1 MSLRSLFITASK
13 TIPFYFC
20 RQHTCLLPHSII
32 FTFLPSFFSLHS
44 VFYYFSFYRS
54 INKIMKTV
62 LITGANRGIGLE
74 TARQMGKLGYAV
86 IVGSRNAAQG
96 EAAVKQ
102 LQSEGITHV
111 ESVELDVTSDE
122 SVKKAYETVHAK
134 HAHLDVLIN
143 NAGLRLF
150 NKKEGGQVELENVM
164 ECMNVNLISVI
175 RVTNQ
180 FLELVKAAPEG
191 RIVNLSSFMGSLTL
205 HPCGIADFPYNVSK
219 TALNMY
225 TVNLADALKDTKVK
239 VNSGHPGWVQ
249 TEMGGEGAEL
259 PVSEGAETSVYLATL
274 PADGPTGE
282 FFFKKERLPW

>member
-1 MSLRSLFITASK
+1 
-13 TIPFYFC
+13 
-20 RQHTCLLPHSII
+20 
-32 FTFLPSFFSLHS
+32 
-44 VFYYFSFYRS
+44 
-54 INKIMKTV
+54 MKTV

-96 EAAVKQ
+96 EEAVKQ
-102 LQSEGITHV
+102 LQSEGIANV
-111 ESVELDVTSDE
+111 ESVELDITSDE

-143 NAGLRLF
+143 NAGIAAMNDLQ
-150 NKKEGGQVELENVM
+150 NGQINLDSVLKAM
-164 ECMNVNLISVI
+164 QVNLISVI

-191 RIVNLSSFMGSLTL
+191 RIVNLSSIMASLTL
-205 HPCGIADFPYNVSK
+205 HPGDISYFPYNASK

-239 VNSGHPGWVQ
+239 VNSAHPGWVQ
-249 TEMGGEGAEL
+249 TDMGGEGADL
-259 PVSEGAETSVYLATL
+259 PVAEGAETSVYLATL
-274 PADGPTGE
+274 PADGPTGG
-282 FFFKKERLPW
+282 FFHKKDSLPW